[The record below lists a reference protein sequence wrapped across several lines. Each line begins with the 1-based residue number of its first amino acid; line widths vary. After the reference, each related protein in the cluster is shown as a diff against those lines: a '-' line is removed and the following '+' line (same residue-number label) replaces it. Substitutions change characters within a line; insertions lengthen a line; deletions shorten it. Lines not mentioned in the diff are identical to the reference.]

1 MSISKSPTWVFLL
14 IAAAMVFM
22 GCASKGGS
30 SSSSEKQSKPVAY
43 EGRVFI
49 FDDPLPAG
57 IDYDIVEK
65 KISVSKKVGYG
76 SPDIA
81 YELLA
86 EEARELGANAVI
98 EAHTWLSPSLLSWA
112 SPHGEGIAIRVKDVS
127 KLEALSKDPRAHWH

>member
-1 MSISKSPTWVFLL
+1 MRMSTHSTSFVLL
-14 IAAAMVFM
+14 LAGLPVFM
-22 GCASKGGS
+22 GCASKGGDS
-30 SSSSEKQSKPVAY
+30 GTATTKSEPVAY

-49 FDDPLPAG
+49 FEDPLPAG

-98 EAHTWLSPSLLSWA
+98 EAHTWLSPSILSWA
-112 SPHGEGIAIRVKDVS
+112 SPHGEGIAIRVKNAEQ
-127 KLEALSKDPRAHWH
+127 LEALSKDPRAHWY